1 MKKKIR
7 LNYCKIFALCHG
19 QSELFISEH
28 LRSNLRLPLE
38 GYARSNGRNNIQITS
53 VLSVLN
59 NSVFKEKEA
68 FLKRYSNIQD
78 PKGDTKK
85 LKFYIIMD
93 TDDCTQD
100 ERKNFLN
107 KKMFKGHWLEPYIIP
122 IVNDGNLE
130 EVIKDAKIEYDEI
143 HKKDKTKKYIKI
155 FPKKTSKITKDA
167 DIKYIEEVKEK
178 LKVSKKTNM
187 DKFFEDCL
195 KEYKNIKK

>member
-68 FLKRYSNIQD
+68 FLKRYSNIKIQ
-78 PKGDTKK
+78 KEI
-85 LKFYIIMD
+85 LKNL
-93 TDDCTQD
+93 
-100 ERKNFLN
+100 NFIL
-107 KKMFKGHWLEPYIIP
+107 
-122 IVNDGNLE
+122 
-130 EVIKDAKIEYDEI
+130 
-143 HKKDKTKKYIKI
+143 
-155 FPKKTSKITKDA
+155 
-167 DIKYIEEVKEK
+167 
-178 LKVSKKTNM
+178 
-187 DKFFEDCL
+187 
-195 KEYKNIKK
+195 